1 MPDNIEGPFGAK
13 RQMSYNKLPTVV
25 ESLLI
30 IITLITLI
38 SIFCTY
44 EIRDYMIT
52 VNERLK
58 TVDNF
63 GNGVMQNL
71 RLSIKKK
78 LGKRI
83 ICGFKIYPDL
93 PPYIHITIEEIDKI
107 KKMPEKIFSD
117 IQNVGLWSLNRWPKD
132 IQHHYMPFW
141 SVNRQILN
149 RFYSKHLNRGTFAN
163 VELPVIHFRCSDIP
177 FNRHRSYH
185 IPKKNMIVW
194 VSSILKEKKMNQ
206 AIFLTCNKHLSSS
219 NEKQLCSKF
228 KDIYIELFKNE
239 GITLLPTC
247 NDIRTDL
254 AVMFYSPLL
263 ISLNGSSFS
272 FSIGIS
278 KPPDQFITSNMGE
291 EVCDKRRGDF
301 CEQPNREPYT
311 ALPYALNDQNVF
323 DWKYFHEPP
332 LLHSEIK
339 DYYDLDEVRNKILFN

>member
-1 MPDNIEGPFGAK
+1 MPD
-13 RQMSYNKLPTVV
+13 LPGRV

-30 IITLITLI
+30 IITLLILI

-44 EIRDYMIT
+44 EIRDYAHT
-52 VNERLK
+52 VYERLK
-58 TVDNF
+58 PIDNF
-63 GNGVMQNL
+63 GNRLIRNL
-71 RLSIKKK
+71 RLSTKQK

-83 ICGFKIYPDL
+83 ISGFKIYPDF
-93 PPYIHITIEEIDKI
+93 PPYIHITNEEIDKI
-107 KKMPEKIFSD
+107 KKMPEKIFN
-117 IQNVGLWSLNRWPKD
+117 IYAVALWTRARWPQD
-132 IQHHYMPFW
+132 IKQYFMPFW

-149 RFYSKHLNRGTFAN
+149 RFYSTVLTKTN

-239 GITLLPTC
+239 GITLIPTC

-263 ISLNGSSFS
+263 ISLNNSSFS

-278 KPPDQFITSNMGE
+278 KPPDQFITSNFGE
-291 EVCDKRRGDF
+291 EDCDGRGDS
-301 CEQPNREPYT
+301 CLNRINGKASPFAKHDRRSYI
-311 ALPYALNDQNVF
+311 LNDQTMF

-339 DYYDLDEVRNKILFN
+339 DYHDLNEVRNKILFN